1 MENLEEKIERVAL
14 KIAQSHIH
22 RHPPYYGQIPVELGK
37 DPKIPAQPKALYGV
51 MHSYSP
57 EKQLK
62 NNGVVEIAKET
73 LAKDMGVSTEMI
85 RIWLNVLRE
94 AGWIEKLRQGK
105 MKPNMYVLY
114 PVKKK
119 TFQFIKAIKRVHVRI
134 NYDHKLA
141 KRLKESLYK

>member
-1 MENLEEKIERVAL
+1 MEKLEEKIERVAL
-14 KIAQSHIH
+14 KMAQQHVK
-22 RHPPYYGQIPVELGK
+22 RHPPYYAQIPVELGK
-37 DPKIPAQPKALYGV
+37 DPKIGGQAKALYGV

-62 NNGVVEIAKET
+62 NNAVVEIAKET
-73 LAKDMGVSTEMI
+73 LAKDMGVGEDRV
-85 RIWLNVLRE
+85 RIWLNELKE

-114 PVKKK
+114 PVGGK
-119 TFQFIKAIKRVHVRI
+119 TFQAIKGIKRVHLRI
-134 NYDHKLA
+134 NYDYKLA

>member
-1 MENLEEKIERVAL
+1 MEKLEEKIERRAL
-14 KIAQSHIH
+14 KMAQSHIH

-57 EKQLK
+57 EKQLN

-73 LAKDMGVSTEMI
+73 LAKDMGVGEDII
-85 RIWLNVLRE
+85 RIWLNILIE
-94 AGWIEKLRQGK
+94 TGWIEKLRQGK

-119 TFQFIKAIKRVHVRI
+119 TFDSIKAMKRVHLRL
-134 NYDHKLA
+134 NYDHKPA
-141 KRLKESLYK
+141 KRLRESLYK

>member
-1 MENLEEKIERVAL
+1 MEKLEEKIERVAL
-14 KIAQSHIH
+14 KMAQSHIH
-22 RHPPYYGQIPVELGK
+22 RHPPYYGQIPVELGRSK
-37 DPKIPAQPKALYGV
+37 NICAQAKAIYGV
-51 MHSYSP
+51 MQSYSP
-57 EKQLK
+57 EKELK
-62 NNGVVEIAKET
+62 NNAVVEIAKET

-119 TFQFIKAIKRVHVRI
+119 TFQLIKAIKRVHVRI
-134 NYDHKLA
+134 NYDYKLA